1 MVNKTFG
8 LLISLIL
15 ISAGSCIQAQTPG
28 ENEITV
34 NQVREKINAG
44 EDIILLDVR
53 TESEYTGALGH
64 VDSSVLIPL
73 DELDA
78 RINEL
83 ENYKDKEIIVICR
96 SGNRSGYATRILRDK
111 DFKAFNM
118 LGGMLEW
125 NAQLKQRKEEE

>member
-1 MVNKTFG
+1 MVKKTFG

-15 ISAGSCIQAQTPG
+15 ISVGSCIQAQTPA

-34 NQVREKINAG
+34 NQVREKINAD

-111 DFKAFNM
+111 NFKAFNM